1 MQITKRVYI
10 IVTVLIV
17 VPVTL
22 AAILIPVE
30 MLRVQEAQRKQE
42 LLFVASSLGARLSQ
56 AYDEI
61 SEHSQAQGK
70 SSEEQVWMLNQVLQP
85 VINDFNRYYP
95 DLSLGYYSLNFDRI
109 VAVGPNFQAQDL
121 QPIPHD
127 ELYFKIYKS
136 GQPNGVRSLSP
147 VFYDGK
153 TGLRVAVPIYRDG
166 RVIGHTWVNT
176 KLDDIYADIGAVVR
190 KILLI
195 GLFVLVVALWL
206 SWRMFDW
213 FSQELVHFADALV
226 HHTYDP
232 SDKMLPEFNP
242 ILDVVKQDTDELLL
256 AFARLQEEVA
266 VRESAETELK
276 RSRCQSE
283 ERFFKVFNA
292 APSMM
297 LLIRCQDWQIVEANE
312 SFLEVSGWSREE
324 VIGSRSEDLDFW
336 AIAAERSRFREMIGK
351 KEGFRNSEMVFITKN
366 HTPRALLVSAE
377 RIDLAV
383 GHCALVAMTDITE
396 RKQWER
402 EMLRLDRLNLLA
414 EMAAGISHE
423 VRNPLTTIRGFLQML
438 KMKPDCQSY
447 NGYYDLMIEE
457 LDRANSIITEFL
469 SIGRNNLVEQKIQS
483 LNTLIQAIAPLIQ
496 ADALGQ
502 DKSLVLE
509 LGDIP
514 NLSLNESEMRQVVL
528 NLSRNAVE
536 AMKPGGVVRI
546 KTYCEL
552 QEVVLAVE
560 DEGAGMPPEVLE
572 RIGTPFLTTKEQGT
586 GLGLPVCYSIAARHK
601 ARITVNTGLYG
612 TTFYVRFQMLQAN
625 EGRVPLREKL
635 AKGES

>member
-10 IVTVLIV
+10 IVVVLIV

-22 AAILIPVE
+22 ASILIPME

-42 LLFVASSLGARLSQ
+42 LLFVASSLQARFSPSLEEILERSQ
-56 AYDEI
+56 AL
-61 SEHSQAQGK
+61 GK
-70 SSEEQVWMLNQVLQP
+70 SPEEQVWVLNQALQP
-85 VINDFNRYYP
+85 TIDEFNRYYP
-95 DLSLGYYSLNFDRI
+95 DLELGYYSNDLDRV
-109 VAVGPNFQAQDL
+109 VAVGPNFTTQDL
-121 QPIPHD
+121 QPV
-127 ELYFKIYKS
+127 L
-136 GQPNGVRSLSP
+136 NA
-147 VFYDGK
+147 
-153 TGLRVAVPIYRDG
+153 TVPIYHDG
-166 RVIGHTWVNT
+166 HVIGHTWANT
-176 KLDDIYADIGAVVR
+176 KLGDIYADMGAVVR

-195 GLFVLVVALWL
+195 GFFVLVVALWL
-206 SWRMFDW
+206 SWRMFHW
-213 FSQELVHFADALV
+213 FSQGLVHFADALV

-256 AFARLQEEVA
+256 AYARLQEEVA

-276 RSRCQSE
+276 RSRYQSE

-297 LLIRCQDWQIVEANE
+297 CLIRCQDWQIVEANE

-336 AIAAERSRFREMIGK
+336 AIAVERSRFREMIDK
-351 KEGFRNSEMVFITKN
+351 KEGFRNSEMVFITKH
-366 HTPRALLVSAE
+366 HTARTLLVSAE
-377 RIDLAV
+377 QIDLAA

-438 KMKPDCQSY
+438 KTKPDCQSY

-483 LNTLIQAIAPLIQ
+483 LNTLIKAIAPLIQ
-496 ADALGQ
+496 ADAIGQ

-514 NLSLNESEMRQVVL
+514 NLSLNEREMRQVVL

-546 KTYCEL
+546 KTYCEP

-560 DEGAGMPPEVLE
+560 DEGEGIPPEVLE
-572 RIGTPFLTTKEQGT
+572 RIGTPFFTTKEQGT

-601 ARITVNTGLYG
+601 ARITVNTCLDG
-612 TTFYVRFQMLQAN
+612 TTFYVRFQMLQAD
-625 EGRVPLREKL
+625 EG
-635 AKGES
+635 